1 MSDPPTPPPPPSP
14 APTFVYHFYVFHCAL
29 VLHIYMMYA
38 CAASPSN
45 STTGFLCGS
54 CVSGTGVT
62 SLLNRCEAC
71 DTANAT
77 LIVGLGKFL

>member
-1 MSDPPTPPPPPSP
+1 MLMLILMES
-14 APTFVYHFYVFHCAL
+14 
-29 VLHIYMMYA
+29 
-38 CAASPSN
+38 CAASLSL
-45 STTGFLCGS
+45 STTGLLCGS

>member
-1 MSDPPTPPPPPSP
+1 MCIGPT
-14 APTFVYHFYVFHCAL
+14 YAL
-29 VLHIYMMYA
+29 VHHGGLCCLSLYL
-38 CAASPSN
+38 

-62 SLLNRCEAC
+62 GLLNRCEAC

-77 LIVGLGKFL
+77 LIVVLGKLYVASIYSYMHGSCNVLFIH